1 MAESK
6 IRAAIVGCGRMGA
19 FPCASYK
26 YLPSNW
32 LPISHIE
39 SLICNENIVVLGAVE
54 KSKTIR
60 ESVEK
65 KYEIPTYENLDSL
78 FRNNQVDLL
87 TVATR
92 TPAKYGIIK
101 AAYDRGVRLF
111 HIEKPLCN
119 SMEELKK
126 LEVLLS
132 DCSFTYGCLRRYVT
146 PFKNVNKYAS
156 DNKLGR
162 LQLVQVCLGKSMLY
176 WTHTHA
182 IDYLLMQIKSPPKLV
197 QAVFESI
204 DLSADGTTVTE
215 DPVLKSATIYFEN
228 GALGHVSSVPGNT
241 FIHVYEHGEI
251 TIKNDGNS
259 VILSRKL
266 GDDPYPAETSID
278 ITQSENGST
287 GNAISLLSNANLIGG
302 KYKQQA
308 DLARDAALLG
318 QRIMFAMIESHIN
331 GGRNVSIGELN
342 KPFTLKALFNGVPA

>member
-1 MAESK
+1 
-6 IRAAIVGCGRMGA
+6 
-19 FPCASYK
+19 
-26 YLPSNW
+26 
-32 LPISHIE
+32 
-39 SLICNENIVVLGAVE
+39 
-54 KSKTIR
+54 
-60 ESVEK
+60 
-65 KYEIPTYENLDSL
+65 
-78 FRNNQVDLL
+78 
-87 TVATR
+87 
-92 TPAKYGIIK
+92 
-101 AAYDRGVRLF
+101 
-111 HIEKPLCN
+111 
-119 SMEELKK
+119 
-126 LEVLLS
+126 
-132 DCSFTYGCLRRYVT
+132 
-146 PFKNVNKYAS
+146 
-156 DNKLGR
+156 
-162 LQLVQVCLGKSMLY
+162 LVQVCLGKSMLY

-251 TIKNDGNS
+251 IIKNDGNS